1 MVNYQVRIAETPIA
15 GIPVMVNAQ
24 AQITDDNG
32 SIAVSMESGRYYAIS
47 SGLSAVSFTS
57 LYDSGGNFMARGD
70 QVIDAQRLVSAGPA
84 CRIMT
89 DGVKNIYFT
98 TNNSTDDTKVI
109 SRAYKAN
116 RMYSV
121 TGGAAPPDYFAPG
134 TSGFTVPEG
143 EFAQN
148 GSLNGVWYFLGQS
161 VLVTS
166 DLPVCADSGTPVQ
179 CTTISQAQL
188 RVPVDYTRAM
198 VMRLTKMAF
207 TLAKKGTWKGLSGSF
222 ATPFLSRGAAAM
234 ASMQKTLAG
243 ISTGPVY
250 ACDSQPAASC
260 TQVSLTGFKRIAQTN
275 FGRLFAKPVPRG
287 LESITRLAAQE
298 GRAFK
303 TKVLDQL
310 PDQVWVCPSN
320 VTPSGY

>member
-1 MVNYQVRIAETPIA
+1 MMMRRSLVVSLFASIGYNHAVHAQVDNNIPQAATVKMHRRQETYQNTLLRGRSKSNSNKIH
-15 GIPVMVNAQ
+15 
-24 AQITDDNG
+24 TDFENIQYHPPG
-32 SIAVSMESGRYYAIS
+32 
-47 SGLSAVSFTS
+47 
-57 LYDSGGNFMARGD
+57 
-70 QVIDAQRLVSAGPA
+70 Q
-84 CRIMT
+84 IMT

-98 TNNSTDDTKVI
+98 TDNSTDDTKVV

-207 TLAKKGTWKGLSGSF
+207 TLAKKGKWKGLSGSF

-287 LESITRLAAQE
+287 LESITRLGAQE